1 MYNKFDR
8 KTEIKKQME
17 IYKAEQQSYEK
28 EIRKN
33 PNYKIVYHNNY
44 YHL

>member
-8 KTEIKKQME
+8 EKEMKKQME
-17 IYKAEQQSYEK
+17 IYKAEQQCYEK

-33 PNYKIVYHNNY
+33 SNYKIVYHNNY
-44 YHL
+44 CHL